1 MTRYKVSTWKGTV
14 LLFTGMLI
22 SFFTSA
28 YRWCKSGCAQL
39 AVKGLLGGGRP
50 LISGF
55 YWKLLEFLAILWNG
69 LRGRE
74 TFSDF
79 VFLSL
84 VSWETFAFHLT
95 WICRCLTFKVLI
107 KRLFNGI
114 NIPHNDLTLVMQSI
128 AAFRIVVWLSS
139 YCCFTG
145 ETEWRVQG
153 NSTSN

>member
-1 MTRYKVSTWKGTV
+1 MTRYEAPTWKGTV

-22 SFFTSA
+22 TFSTSA
-28 YRWCKSGCAQL
+28 YRWCKEQL
-39 AVKGLLGGGRP
+39 CPV
-50 LISGF
+50 
-55 YWKLLEFLAILWNG
+55 
-69 LRGRE
+69 GRE
-74 TFSDF
+74 RSFRRRYTTDKWLLLKTFRIPRHF
-79 VFLSL
+79 MKWIEGHGNFFWFCIPFII
-84 VSWETFAFHLT
+84 SWETFIFYLT
-95 WICRCLTFKVLI
+95 WICRCLKFKVLI
-107 KRLFNGI
+107 KRLFNDI